1 MLPSLQHC
9 IMGNL
14 NSHTWHT
21 RSPASSQGNTLMY
34 SFHCTHPATAVVS
47 SLSPHLVNY
56 KSALEAENCFL
67 SGDHTLTAGSNP
79 PHPQRDAEHD
89 EKTVFS
95 FVCVSVTFLR
105 VTRCCVY
112 YWVRRYTFD
121 TLRCACLCMYLKRLP
136 SKINR
141 NSNET
146 AESEPPFLLFLF
158 PLKQWLCMSWC
169 VLSLFPFFPLQAKK
183 LPTWNSGC
191 LYQQRLDY
199 SVGWCRVGQKPSE
212 HQAVPILRCVCLK
225 TWKICSVVAQISKCL
240 SVLFNRWTFS

>member
-14 NSHTWHT
+14 SSHTWHT

-34 SFHCTHPATAVVS
+34 SFHRTHPATAVVS

-79 PHPQRDAEHD
+79 QRDADHD

-112 YWVRRYTFD
+112 FWVRRYTFD
-121 TLRCACLCMYLKRLP
+121 TLRCVCVCLCMYLKRLP

-169 VLSLFPFFPLQAKK
+169 VLSLFPFFLLQAKK
-183 LPTWNSGC
+183 TAYMKFWVSVSAKIRLLSGLMQSGPKAQWASGC
-191 LYQQRLDY
+191 SYFK
-199 SVGWCRVGQKPSE
+199 VCVSE
-212 HQAVPILRCVCLK
+212 NLK
-225 TWKICSVVAQISKCL
+225 DL
-240 SVLFNRWTFS
+240 